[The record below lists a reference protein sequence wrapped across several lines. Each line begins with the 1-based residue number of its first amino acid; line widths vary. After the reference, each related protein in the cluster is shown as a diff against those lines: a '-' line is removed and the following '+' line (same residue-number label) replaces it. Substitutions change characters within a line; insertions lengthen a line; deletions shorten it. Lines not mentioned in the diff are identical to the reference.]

1 MFALVAA
8 VVAAASAAGAPPRRL
23 VTVGCDDAIKTAP
36 PRSTMHTGGDNLTLG
51 TLTLTRLARL
61 ADPVGF
67 RRFRRGGLYRI
78 PTYAVTTDEG
88 AVTVAARGAAADAT
102 FAFGPKTRSGEG
114 GHVRPVSQRR
124 FLRQRQRLRRRRD
137 RAEAGVLRVRDAA
150 RGRRLP
156 ADRAARGRTAL
167 RLNAVALGIDL
178 DRRYG
183 GMKVWPLAALLG
195 AAAVAPATAAP
206 AAAPPTRTCEQGITF
221 EGSPYFGQQGSV
233 VMGPLSFSGLATPG
247 GQRQPDGGWLVK
259 SVLLMRPGKAATLSV
274 AEASRSRVTLV
285 YQAGGRP
292 SASVR
297 FTPCADRNAAFSG
310 GFLIRKLRC
319 ETIEVRVDGGP
330 TYRRRIPFGGLL
342 GPPCRR

>member
-1 MFALVAA
+1 
-8 VVAAASAAGAPPRRL
+8 
-23 VTVGCDDAIKTAP
+23 
-36 PRSTMHTGGDNLTLG
+36 
-51 TLTLTRLARL
+51 
-61 ADPVGF
+61 
-67 RRFRRGGLYRI
+67 
-78 PTYAVTTDEG
+78 
-88 AVTVAARGAAADAT
+88 
-102 FAFGPKTRSGEG
+102 
-114 GHVRPVSQRR
+114 
-124 FLRQRQRLRRRRD
+124 
-137 RAEAGVLRVRDAA
+137 
-150 RGRRLP
+150 
-156 ADRAARGRTAL
+156 
-167 RLNAVALGIDL
+167 
-178 DRRYG
+178 
-183 GMKVWPLAALLG
+183 MKVWPLAALLG

-259 SVLLMRPGKAATLSV
+259 SVLLMRPGKAATPSV